1 MQNLSLWT
9 ILSYLFPANLLLI
22 SNYAQI
28 ILVSSSIMFRRV
40 RSRVCDS
47 QKLEKIRKLK
57 EMIDRIGMQLEI
69 NGLDKMKKEDG
80 LTKEQARINPFFNDL

>member
-1 MQNLSLWT
+1 MHKLSL
-9 ILSYLFPANLLLI
+9 
-22 SNYAQI
+22 
-28 ILVSSSIMFRRV
+28 LVSSSIMFRRV

-80 LTKEQARINPFFNDL
+80 LTKERSKNKSIF

>member
-1 MQNLSLWT
+1 
-9 ILSYLFPANLLLI
+9 
-22 SNYAQI
+22 
-28 ILVSSSIMFRRV
+28 MFRRV

-80 LTKEQARINPFFNDL
+80 LTKERSKNKSIF

>member
-1 MQNLSLWT
+1 
-9 ILSYLFPANLLLI
+9 
-22 SNYAQI
+22 
-28 ILVSSSIMFRRV
+28 MFRRV
-40 RSRVCDS
+40 RSRDCDS

-80 LTKEQARINPFFNDL
+80 LTKERSKNKSIF